1 MNMLPLV
8 SVLIPLYNAQQYI
21 ADTIIKIKR
30 QTYPNIEVIIVDDHS
45 TDESLK
51 VAQQYAS
58 EQIHVYVN
66 PLKGGNSARNYAFL
80 QSKGEW
86 NLSEPGSSC

>member
-30 QTYPNIEVIIVDDHS
+30 QTYPRSD
-45 TDESLK
+45 
-51 VAQQYAS
+51 YC
-58 EQIHVYVN
+58 
-66 PLKGGNSARNYAFL
+66 R
-80 QSKGEW
+80 
-86 NLSEPGSSC
+86 

>member
-45 TDESLK
+45 TDESTICIGTNTCICESTK
-51 VAQQYAS
+51 
-58 EQIHVYVN
+58 
-66 PLKGGNSARNYAFL
+66 R
-80 QSKGEW
+80 GEFRT
-86 NLSEPGSSC
+86 